1 MNLARHDDLVREAL
15 ASLLD
20 MRAQQPGTPL
30 ALLLDEA
37 GMRYNLS
44 PLDAERL
51 SRIVRQDPDRDRQDK
66 TTQGGSKA

>member
-15 ASLLD
+15 AFLLD
-20 MRAQQPGTPL
+20 MRAQKPETPL
-30 ALLLDEA
+30 ARLLDEA

-51 SRIVRQDPDRDRQDK
+51 SRIARREPDSVRPGETD
-66 TTQGGSKA
+66 QGGPKA